1 MPLRLERKWVEVTVD
16 TQLDALIEAVKQGF
30 RSDMLDFGV
39 GVSRTMVF
47 ANTVEAAEAV
57 AKILGRAGIECFRY
71 HKDSSLEERAK
82 TLVDFREKGGIFVCT
97 DAAARGVDI
106 PDVSHVIQVLLPINY
121 LLLLLSISYIFIY
134 MTSII
139 LFKTRRIE

>member
-1 MPLRLERKWVEVTVD
+1 
-16 TQLDALIEAVKQGF
+16 
-30 RSDMLDFGV
+30 MLDYGA

-47 ANTVEAAEAV
+47 ANTVEAVEAV
-57 AKILGRAGIECFRY
+57 AKILGKAGIECFRY

-82 TLVDFREKGGIFVCT
+82 TLVDFREKGGVFVCT

-121 LLLLLSISYIFIY
+121 LLLLVSISYIFILIKF
-134 MTSII
+134 II